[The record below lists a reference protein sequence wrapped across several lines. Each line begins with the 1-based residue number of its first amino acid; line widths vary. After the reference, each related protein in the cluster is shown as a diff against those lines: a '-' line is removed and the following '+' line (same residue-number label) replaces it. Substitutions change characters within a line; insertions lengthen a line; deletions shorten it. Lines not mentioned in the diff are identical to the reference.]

1 MFRQKTFQWANAWV
15 LITGAASGIGEQT
28 AIDVATRG
36 ANLVICD
43 IDEKG
48 LERLAGRLESMG
60 VEVISQVVDV
70 SDAVQMEGFSDR
82 VHSQIEAVD
91 VLINNA
97 GVAVEGRM
105 MEMTLEQW
113 SWLMGINVWGVIY
126 GCHYFV
132 PKMQDAGRGGHV
144 VNIASLAG
152 LIAAPPL
159 GAYAMTKFAVV
170 GLSEALERELESEGI
185 GVTAIC
191 PGFIRTNIARS
202 MVMTQERAR
211 RREVFEK
218 MLANRPGPQRVSEA
232 IIEAVEQK
240 HSLRPVNPEA
250 WLMYWSKR
258 VSPGLT
264 RRSARLLGKL
274 AERMR

>member
-1 MFRQKTFQWANAWV
+1 MFGQKTFKWAKSWV

-28 AIDVATRG
+28 AIDVANRG
-36 ANLVICD
+36 ANVIICD
-43 IDEKG
+43 IDEQG
-48 LERLAGRLESMG
+48 LDALSARLVSIG
-60 VEVISQVVDV
+60 VEVIAQVVDV
-70 SDAVQMEGFSDR
+70 SDAVQMEVLADR
-82 VHSQIEAVD
+82 VHSQIDAVD

-97 GVAVEGRM
+97 GVAVEGNM

-113 SWLMGINVWGVIY
+113 SWLMGINVWGVIH

-170 GLSEALERELESEGI
+170 GLSEALEWELESKGI

-202 MVMTQERAR
+202 MVMTQEKAR

-218 MLANRPGPQRVSEA
+218 MLAGRPGPQRVSAA
-232 IIEAVEQK
+232 IIEAVECKQC
-240 HSLRPVNPEA
+240 LRPVNPEA

-264 RRSARLLGKL
+264 RWSAKLLGKL
-274 AERMR
+274 AQRVR